1 MTSRSRKRSRQFGE
15 QTTVEATVEA
25 VISVLG
31 SIATVEVVASIVGTT
46 IDRTI
51 EKTEMATT
59 GEDIRGE
66 ASTEVALDSQKTTD
80 LDPKLTTVTFKCKK
94 FLNTSNGV
102 MNILV
107 FSFLQVLIS
116 LNYLRFLF

>member
-1 MTSRSRKRSRQFGE
+1 M
-15 QTTVEATVEA
+15 EA

-31 SIATVEVVASIVGTT
+31 STATVEVVASIVGTT
-46 IDRTI
+46 TDRTI

-59 GEDIRGE
+59 GEDIRGD
-66 ASTEVALDSQKTTD
+66 ASTELASDSQKTTD
-80 LDPKLTTVTFKCKK
+80 LELKLTTVTFKCKR

-107 FSFLQVLIS
+107 FSFLQVLI
-116 LNYLRFLF
+116 NVGIIYVFYFKN